1 MTMPTFVNDG
11 CNPLLMMV
19 VTIAK
24 MYFFQIVSIC
34 QLTVG
39 W

>member
-1 MTMPTFVNDG
+1 MTMPAFVNDG

-24 MYFFQIVSIC
+24 MYYFFRWFQYAN
-34 QLTVG
+34 
-39 W
+39 